1 MTQRVKRSKY
11 KNPKYCSSKDIKSWL
26 EAAVASLSMLSG
38 HIHSLPPSSLG
49 RGQETIEMCE
59 TQLGLYMIMDPD
71 VFSRDQYQRPAII
84 MPSDKKKVSFFKK
97 FVCHKVRSIEG
108 QDVVRC

>member
-1 MTQRVKRSKY
+1 MVGG
-11 KNPKYCSSKDIKSWL
+11 SS
-26 EAAVASLSMLSG
+26 G
-38 HIHSLPPSSLG
+38 LPLNGCLAIPFPAPSSLG

-71 VFSRDQYQRPAII
+71 IFSRDQYQRPAII
-84 MPSDKKKVSFFKK
+84 MPSNKKKVSFFKK